1 MTTKRALVQL
11 LRHLAAAGVTHIPQ
25 VDLTRRG
32 GVSAGVGSVAAS
44 GPGPGAAGGTGSAA
58 VGRVAAG
65 SGSAASPG
73 VARGR
78 PAAAGSR
85 PAASLQPLKRVP
97 GLLAAD
103 ELQPSAVRAPEALP
117 EVRSVLAGALS
128 SAADREAALC
138 SLRGIVAAC
147 ERCSE
152 LSGRRKQTV
161 FGTGSVTARIMLI
174 GEAPGQEEDET
185 GEPFVGPAGQLLN
198 RILSASQLQRE
209 ELYICNILRCRPP
222 GNRTPLPQEAAN
234 CREFLD
240 AQIRVVN
247 PEFIIC
253 LGAVAAQ
260 NLLGVTTSI
269 SKLRGQWFDF
279 GSARVLC
286 TYHPSYLLRNAEA
299 KKLVWED
306 MKFFMRALGVEL
318 K

>member
-1 MTTKRALVQL
+1 MTTKRALAQL
-11 LRHLAAAGVTHIPQ
+11 LRHLAAAGITHVPK
-25 VDLTRRG
+25 VDLSKRPTVTAG
-32 GVSAGVGSVAAS
+32 GAAA
-44 GPGPGAAGGTGSAA
+44 GPGTPTTAATAAAGLAGGS
-58 VGRVAAG
+58 RVPPGNAG
-65 SGSAASPG
+65 AASPADR
-73 VARGR
+73 ART
-78 PAAAGSR
+78 
-85 PAASLQPLKRVP
+85 AASARAPVPQPLKRVP
-97 GLLAAD
+97 GLLGAD
-103 ELQPSAVRAPEALP
+103 ELQASSVRVPGQLEQ
-117 EVRSVLAGALS
+117 VSTVLAGPLDT
-128 SAADREAALC
+128 AAARETAMC
-138 SLRGIVAAC
+138 GLRNTVAAC
-147 ERCSE
+147 QRCTE
-152 LSGRRKQTV
+152 LAGRRKQTV
-161 FGTGSVTARIMLI
+161 FGVGSVTARIMLL

-198 RILSASQLQRE
+198 KIITASQLRRE

-269 SKLRGQWFDF
+269 TKLRGQFF
-279 GSARVLC
+279 EYGTAKVLC

-306 MKFFMRALGVEL
+306 MKFFMRHLGVEL